1 MEIQK
6 QYQQLKTAL
15 VGYRDKLANLQT
27 ELTRRE
33 GEQDDLENGALR
45 AEVLGEADAGR
56 KRDAA
61 DGNSSRSVFIRGE
74 IERSLKAIAILE
86 AEIQKITN
94 VVLDELR
101 GQHRP
106 NMEKAYRAYVKKLR
120 EAAAA
125 ESEIRRVQEAA
136 DNAARSFGIALQLTL
151 EPTGPIRCGLPDLIP
166 PALERARLNGYDA
179 E

>member
-6 QYQQLKTAL
+6 QYQQLKAAL

-74 IERSLKAIAILE
+74 IESSLKAIAILE

-94 VVLDELR
+94 EVLDELR

-106 NMEKAYRAYVKKLR
+106 NMEKACK
-120 EAAAA
+120 
-125 ESEIRRVQEAA
+125 
-136 DNAARSFGIALQLTL
+136 
-151 EPTGPIRCGLPDLIP
+151 
-166 PALERARLNGYDA
+166 
-179 E
+179 